1 MIDFSSPTWHSMRKW
16 AEEQL
21 RVCREKND
29 APGLNENDTALVR
42 GEIRLLKRILDLP
55 NAASRITAEEPE

>member
-1 MIDFSSPTWHSMRKW
+1 MDFNSPHWNAIYKW

-21 RVCREKND
+21 KKAREKND
-29 APGLNENDTALVR
+29 NLSLSEIDSAALR

-55 NAASRITAEEPE
+55 NEVTRNVQVFPEE